1 MGLIQSCR
9 AIGGQEIENDC
20 SGTQSNS
27 DGEPVSEQ
35 VQVRD
40 FAWRFYLVV
49 AVMLCAALGVAGR
62 VTYLYV
68 VDKDFLQ
75 HEGDIRMLRTAVIPA
90 HRGLIKD
97 RNNEPL
103 AVSTPV
109 TTIWA
114 NPKQLIGAQD
124 QWPVLAKN
132 LGTNETR
139 LRNRILGNQNKQF
152 IYLRRHMTPQRA
164 NEILKLDLPGVH
176 GLTEYRRYYPAGEVA
191 AHVVGFTNIDEKGQ
205 EGIELAYDNV
215 LRGTSGKKRVVK
227 DLHGRVVKDIGLI
240 KNAAPGQ
247 DITLS
252 IDLRAQ
258 YLAYRELLTAVKEY
272 KAAAGTAV
280 AIDIK
285 TGEVLAMV
293 NQPSY
298 NPNNRT
304 RKDVANFRNR
314 AVTDLFEPGSTMK
327 PFTVAAALESG
338 RWKPESLVNT
348 SPGIVKVGRKR
359 ISDSGNYGVID
370 VSTIIAKS
378 SNVGVTKL
386 ALSLEPGAVSG
397 MFERLGMGQPTGIGF
412 PGESAGLLLA
422 KERWR
427 PIEVATLSY
436 GYGLSATA
444 LQLAQAYAV
453 LGDGGIKRQVSMLK
467 TDQPSSQMRV
477 IDESVANDVLAM
489 LENVTS
495 DKGTARRARVPGYR
509 VAGKT
514 GTVHKASGGGY
525 DESHYISLFA
535 GVAPVVNPRIALVVM
550 VDDPKGENY
559 YGGLVA
565 APIFSRI
572 MAGLLRVKQVVPD
585 GVPEQWVKAS
595 FNNGADS

>member
-1 MGLIQSCR
+1 M
-9 AIGGQEIENDC
+9 N
-20 SGTQSNS
+20 
-27 DGEPVSEQ
+27 EQ
-35 VQVRD
+35 VAESTY
-40 FAWRFYLVV
+40 AWRFYIVV
-49 AVMLCAALGVAGR
+49 AVMLCAAFGVAGR
-62 VTYLYV
+62 VVYLYV

-75 HEGDIRMLRTAVIPA
+75 HQGDKRVLRTASIPA

-114 NPKQLIGAQD
+114 NPKQLIGTQS
-124 QWPVLAKN
+124 QWPALAKR
-132 LGTNETR
+132 LGTSETR
-139 LRNRILGNQNKQF
+139 LRNRILSNQSKQF

-164 NEILKLDLPGVH
+164 GEVLKLGLVGVH

-191 AHVVGFTNIDEKGQ
+191 AHLVGFTNIDEKGQ
-205 EGIELAYDNV
+205 EGIELAYDQV
-215 LRGTSGKKRVVK
+215 LRGTPGKKRVVK

-240 KNAAPGQ
+240 EVAQPGQ
-247 DITLS
+247 DIRLS

-272 KAAAGTAV
+272 KASAGTAV
-280 AIDIK
+280 ALDIE

-298 NPNNRT
+298 NPNNRS

-314 AVTDLFEPGSTMK
+314 ALTDLFEPGSTVK

-348 SPGIVKVGRKR
+348 APGFVKVGRKR
-359 ISDSGNYGVID
+359 IRDLGNYGVID
-370 VSTIIAKS
+370 VSTILAKS

-397 MFERLGMGQPTGIGF
+397 FFSRLGLGQPTGVGF
-412 PGESAGLLLA
+412 PGESAGLLPVR
-422 KERWR
+422 ERWK
-427 PIEVATLSY
+427 PIEVATMSY
-436 GYGLSATA
+436 GYGLSVTA

-453 LGDGGIKRQVSMLK
+453 LGSGGIKKQVSLL
-467 TDQPSSQMRV
+467 DISQDINDNKFIDRV
-477 IDESVANDVLAM
+477 VDEAVAANVVDM
-489 LENVTS
+489 LEKVTGN
-495 DKGTARRARVPGYR
+495 KGTARRARVPGYR

-514 GTVHKASGGGY
+514 GTVHKTSAAGGY
-525 DESHYISLFA
+525 EDHKYTAIFA
-535 GVAPVVNPRIALVVM
+535 GLAPVDNPRIALVVM
-550 VDDPKGENY
+550 VDDPKGDQY
-559 YGGLVA
+559 YGGQVA

-585 GVPEQWVKAS
+585 NVPAQWVKVTPQRGGS
-595 FNNGADS
+595 T

>member
-1 MGLIQSCR
+1 V
-9 AIGGQEIENDC
+9 N
-20 SGTQSNS
+20 
-27 DGEPVSEQ
+27 EQ
-35 VQVRD
+35 VAESTY
-40 FAWRFYLVV
+40 AWRFYIVV
-49 AVMLCAALGVAGR
+49 AVMLCAAFGVAGR
-62 VTYLYV
+62 VVYLYV

-75 HEGDIRMLRTAVIPA
+75 HQGDKRVLRTASIPA

-114 NPKQLIGAQD
+114 NPKQLIGTQS
-124 QWPVLAKN
+124 QWPALAKR
-132 LGTNETR
+132 LGTSETR
-139 LRNRILGNQNKQF
+139 LRNRILSNQSKQF

-164 NEILKLDLPGVH
+164 GEVLKLGLVGVH

-191 AHVVGFTNIDEKGQ
+191 AHLVGFTNIDEKGQ
-205 EGIELAYDNV
+205 EGIELAYDQV
-215 LRGTSGKKRVVK
+215 LRGTPGKKRVVK

-240 KNAAPGQ
+240 EVAQPGQ
-247 DITLS
+247 DIRLS

-272 KAAAGTAV
+272 KASAGTAV
-280 AIDIK
+280 ALDIE

-298 NPNNRT
+298 NPNNRS

-314 AVTDLFEPGSTMK
+314 ALTDLFEPGSTVK

-348 SPGIVKVGRKR
+348 APGFVKVGRKR
-359 ISDSGNYGVID
+359 IRDLGNYGVID
-370 VSTIIAKS
+370 VSTILAKS

-397 MFERLGMGQPTGIGF
+397 FFSRLGLGQPTGVGF
-412 PGESAGLLLA
+412 PGESAGLLPVR
-422 KERWR
+422 ERWK
-427 PIEVATLSY
+427 PIEVATMSY
-436 GYGLSATA
+436 GYGLSVTA

-453 LGDGGIKRQVSMLK
+453 LGSGGIKKQVSLL
-467 TDQPSSQMRV
+467 DISQDINDNKFIDRV
-477 IDESVANDVLAM
+477 VDEAVAANVVDM
-489 LENVTS
+489 LEKVTGN
-495 DKGTARRARVPGYR
+495 KGTARRARVPGYR

-514 GTVHKASGGGY
+514 GTVHKTSAAGGY
-525 DESHYISLFA
+525 EDHKYTAIFA
-535 GVAPVVNPRIALVVM
+535 GLAPVDNPRIALVVM
-550 VDDPKGENY
+550 VDDPKGDQY
-559 YGGLVA
+559 YGGQVA

-585 GVPEQWVKAS
+585 NVPAQWVKVTPQRGGS
-595 FNNGADS
+595 T

>member
-1 MGLIQSCR
+1 MSKPV
-9 AIGGQEIENDC
+9 AE
-20 SGTQSNS
+20 SN
-27 DGEPVSEQ
+27 
-35 VQVRD
+35 
-40 FAWRFYLVV
+40 FAWRFYVVV
-49 AVMLCAALGVAGR
+49 AVMLCAAFGVAGR
-62 VTYLYV
+62 VVYLYV

-75 HEGDIRMLRTAVIPA
+75 HQGDKRVLRTAAIPA
-90 HRGLIKD
+90 HRGIIKD

-114 NPKQLIGAQD
+114 NPKQLIGTQA
-124 QWPVLAKN
+124 QWPVLAKR
-132 LGTNETR
+132 LGSSETR
-139 LRNRILGNQNKQF
+139 LRNRILSNQSKQF

-164 NEILKLDLPGVH
+164 GEVLKLGLPGVH

-191 AHVVGFTNIDEKGQ
+191 AHLVGFTNIDEKGQ
-205 EGIELAYDNV
+205 EGIELAYDDV
-215 LRGTSGKKRVVK
+215 LRGTPGKKRVVK

-240 KNAAPGQ
+240 DVAQPGQ

-272 KAAAGTAV
+272 KASAGTAV
-280 AIDIK
+280 ALDIE

-298 NPNNRT
+298 NPNNRS

-314 AVTDLFEPGSTMK
+314 ALTDLFEPGSTVK

-338 RWKPESLVNT
+338 RWKSQSLVNT
-348 SPGIVKVGRKR
+348 APGFVKVGRKR
-359 ISDSGNYGVID
+359 IRDLGNYGVID
-370 VSTIIAKS
+370 VATIIAKS

-386 ALSLEPGAVSG
+386 ALSLEPGAVSNL
-397 MFERLGMGQPTGIGF
+397 FSRLGLGQPTGVGF
-412 PGESAGLLLA
+412 PGESAGLLPVR
-422 KERWR
+422 ERWR
-427 PIEVATLSY
+427 PIEVATMSY
-436 GYGLSATA
+436 GYGLSVTA

-453 LGDGGIKRQVSMLK
+453 LGSSGVKKQVSLLDISNQ
-467 TDQPSSQMRV
+467 DQGDVFVDRIMNEAVAKDV
-477 IDESVANDVLAM
+477 IDM
-489 LENVTS
+489 LEKVTG

-514 GTVHKASGGGY
+514 GTVHKTSAGGGY
-525 DESHYISLFA
+525 EDHKYTAIFA
-535 GVAPVVNPRIALVVM
+535 GLAPVENPRIALVVM
-550 VDDPKGENY
+550 VDDPKGEQY
-559 YGGLVA
+559 YGGQVA

-585 GVPEQWVKAS
+585 RVPEQWVRVSPTKGDNS
-595 FNNGADS
+595 